1 MIRKTTLI
9 LGLLACVLAGNASAQ
24 NVTKKIEP
32 IKSVEVKDS
41 SILAIIDDFIYFCDS
56 VCHYEK
62 EFPKGKYIF
71 ISYTAQRLVGDD
83 GAFLEEIESY
93 GLNLSMKYEV
103 LAQNKPS
110 LLAFKY
116 REYIV
121 LTEEMGEKVLPN
133 LKQRMQTMFDTK
145 TSKPPI
151 DVEVTY
157 MDDNYIVLVGGSGPE
172 WDVYYKDNKIIYI
185 NTACFGE

>member
-41 SILAIIDDFIYFCDS
+41 SILTIIDDFIYFCDS

-93 GLNLSMKYEV
+93 GLNLVMKYEV
-103 LAQNKPS
+103 LAWEKPS
-110 LLAFKY
+110 LLAFSY
-116 REYIV
+116 GGYTV
-121 LTEEMGEKVLPN
+121 LINELGEKALP
-133 LKQRMQTMFDTK
+133 KIVEWMQTMIDTK
-145 TSKPPI
+145 VNKPPI
-151 DVEVTY
+151 DVEITY
-157 MDDNYIVLVGGSGPE
+157 IGDDYIVLVGGGGPE
-172 WDVYYKDNKIIYI
+172 WHVYYEDNGIVYAH
-185 NTACFGE
+185 TACFGE

>member
-93 GLNLSMKYEV
+93 GLNLVMKYEV
-103 LAQNKPS
+103 LEIGRAH
-110 LLAFKY
+110 
-116 REYIV
+116 V
-121 LTEEMGEKVLPN
+121 
-133 LKQRMQTMFDTK
+133 
-145 TSKPPI
+145 
-151 DVEVTY
+151 
-157 MDDNYIVLVGGSGPE
+157 
-172 WDVYYKDNKIIYI
+172 
-185 NTACFGE
+185 

>member
-62 EFPKGKYIF
+62 EFPKAKYIF
-71 ISYTAQRLVGDD
+71 MRFTGMLLAVNDS
-83 GAFLEEIESY
+83 LEEIDSY
-93 GLNLSMKYEV
+93 GLNLVMKYEV
-103 LAQNKPS
+103 LAWEKPS

-133 LKQRMQTMFDTK
+133 LKQRMQTMFDNK
-145 TSKPPI
+145 NNKPPI
-151 DVEVTY
+151 DVEITY
-157 MDDNYIVLVGGSGPE
+157 IGDDYIVLVGGSGPE

-185 NTACFGE
+185 DTACFGE